1 MSQTDSAYPSV
12 IDHLIGGRAVPAASG
27 RRLNVHAP
35 HDGSLIAVLAR
46 GDSADV
52 TAAVAAARAAQPA
65 WAAMPPVQRGQL
77 LYRVCNLI
85 ESRQEPL
92 ARVIALEAGKRLRD
106 SLGEVGAAVQCGR
119 FFAGEGQRLYGRTT
133 TSGQAHKYASTVR
146 EPCGV
151 AGLIIAANTPAPN
164 FAWKIFPALICG
176 NTAVLKAAEDTP
188 ASAQMLAGIALEAG
202 LPPGVLN
209 VVHGLGAEAGQPL
222 VEHDDV
228 DVVSFTGS
236 TRVGAT
242 LAALAGQRLKKIS
255 LELGG
260 KNPFVVC
267 DDADLDRAV
276 QWACLSAYSN
286 AGQRCAAGS
295 RFIVFDAIY
304 DEFLARFVEATRALR
319 LGVDDDCDL
328 GPVINARQLDNM
340 LGLVARATDGGATL
354 RSGGRRATSGALA
367 SGYYLEPTILSD
379 VATDAELSC
388 TEVFGPVA
396 AVYRAPDFDAAL
408 ALANRSPYGLTACV
422 HTRSFD
428 RGIEFT
434 RRVRAG
440 VAVVNGGTFGSEPH
454 MPFGGVGRSGN
465 GSREPGT
472 EALDV
477 YSELKDIYLLTHPPA
492 L

>member
-1 MSQTDSAYPSV
+1 
-12 IDHLIGGRAVPAASG
+12 
-27 RRLNVHAP
+27 
-35 HDGSLIAVLAR
+35 
-46 GDSADV
+46 
-52 TAAVAAARAAQPA
+52 
-65 WAAMPPVQRGQL
+65 MPPVQRGQIL
-77 LYRVCNLI
+77 HRLCNQI
-85 ESRQEPL
+85 EARQDAI
-92 ARVIALEAGKRLRD
+92 ARVIALEAGKRPRD
-106 SLGEVGAAVQCGR
+106 SSGEVAGAVQCGR

-151 AGLIIAANTPAPN
+151 AGLVIAANTPAPN
-164 FAWKIFPALICG
+164 FAWKVFPALICG
-176 NTAVLKAAEDTP
+176 NAVVLKAAEDTP
-188 ASAQMLAGIALEAG
+188 ASAQLLAAIAHEAG

-209 VVHGLGAEAGQPL
+209 VVHGLGPEAGQPL
-222 VEHDDV
+222 VEHEDV

-236 TRVGAT
+236 SRVGAA

-267 DDADLDRAV
+267 ADADLERAV

-295 RFIVFDAIY
+295 RFIVFDEVY
-304 DEFLARFVEATRALR
+304 DEFLARFVAATRALR

-328 GPVINARQLDNM
+328 GPVINARQLDAM
-340 LGLVARATDGGATL
+340 LALVNRAVDGGARL
-354 RSGGRRATSGALA
+354 HVGGRRATGPSLA
-367 SGYYLEPTILSD
+367 GGYYLEPTVLSE
-379 VATDAELSC
+379 VAPDAEISC

-396 AVYRAPDFDAAL
+396 AVYRVPDFDAAL
-408 ALANRSPYGLTACV
+408 ALANRSPYGLTACI

-465 GSREPGT
+465 GTREPGT